1 MNVRNLLICTYS
13 TDQLNDWS
21 ITPSNSFT
29 TRKSLFSE
37 VESTKN
43 SYKNNLFTMIMEVYL
58 VLLVMNMQKKKKVIF
73 AVNDSSSRQF

>member
-21 ITPSNSFT
+21 ITRSNSFT

-58 VLLVMNMQKKKKVIF
+58 VLLVMNMQKKKKSNF
-73 AVNDSSSRQF
+73 CCKR

>member
-29 TRKSLFSE
+29 TRKSLFGE

-58 VLLVMNMQKKKKVIF
+58 VLLVMNMQKKKKCNF
-73 AVNDSSSRQF
+73 CCKR